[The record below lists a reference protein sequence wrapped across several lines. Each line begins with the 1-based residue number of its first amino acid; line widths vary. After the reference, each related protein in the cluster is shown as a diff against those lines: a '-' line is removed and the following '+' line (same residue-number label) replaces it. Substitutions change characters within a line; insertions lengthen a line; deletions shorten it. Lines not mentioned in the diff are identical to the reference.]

1 MTLTYLVSNSESR
14 HIQQRFAG
22 FTASEHYAYA

>member
-1 MTLTYLVSNSESR
+1 MTFTYLVSNSESR

-22 FTASEHYAYA
+22 FTAEHYAYA